1 MNKNTLENK
10 VIAMS
15 NTLAE
20 KNTYFTE
27 TQQKLFYVSIALL
40 RNGVNIHDEVEINKQ
55 ELFKFLGMKNDTKRY
70 DRLKKE
76 LDQLQH
82 NSFIRFKDK
91 DGYSSD
97 FIIYN
102 VRMTRNNVYIRINS
116 YYLPLLQ
123 NLSDNF
129 NFVRLLNDDLV
140 GLKCKNSMMLYQN
153 LMKDKWKMSCID
165 FMGIDYSTTQ
175 LKEMLGLSKEAYTNK
190 NGNFNRADFERYT
203 INKAIKELNEKSKC
217 IKNLK
222 YEKVKKNGRV
232 QCYKFSFD
240 YTDPQ
245 SVADESNER
254 RGKSIIDSMQKESDE
269 FSEEIKNLN
278 WWD

>member
-1 MNKNTLENK
+1 MSKSTLENK

-15 NTLAE
+15 NILAE
-20 KNTYFTE
+20 KNTYFTT
-27 TQQKLFYVSIALL
+27 TQQKLFYVSIASL
-40 RNGVNIHDEVEINKQ
+40 RNGVNIHDEVEISKQ
-55 ELFKFLGMKNDTKRY
+55 ELFKFLGMENDTKRY
-70 DRLKKE
+70 DKLSKE

-91 DGYSSD
+91 DGYSSG

-102 VRMTRNNVYIRINS
+102 VRMTRKNVYIRINS

-129 NFVRLLNDDLV
+129 VRFLNDDLV
-140 GLKCKNSMMLYQN
+140 GLKYKNSMMLYQN

-175 LKEMLGLSKEAYTNK
+175 LREMFGLTKDSYMATG
-190 NGNFNRADFERYT
+190 GNFNRTLFEKKAL
-203 INKAIKELNEKSKC
+203 NKAIEELNKKSKC
-217 IKNLK
+217 IKNLR
-222 YEKVKKNGRV
+222 YEKVKKGNKV
-232 QCYKFSFD
+232 QFYKFTFD

-245 SVADESNER
+245 TVVDSNRENKAR
-254 RGKSIIDSMQKESDE
+254 QSIIYDMNKDIET
-269 FSEEIKNLN
+269 FTSEEMNLN

>member
-1 MNKNTLENK
+1 MSKNTLENK

-15 NTLAE
+15 NILAK
-20 KNTYFTE
+20 KNTHFTE
-27 TQQKLFYVSIALL
+27 TQQKLFYVSIASL
-40 RNGVNIHDEVEINKQ
+40 RNGVNIHDEVEINKH
-55 ELFKFLGMKNDTKRY
+55 ELLKFLGLENDTKRY

-76 LDQLQH
+76 LRQLQH

-91 DGYSSD
+91 DGYSSG

-102 VRMTRNNVYIRINS
+102 VRMTRNTVYIRINN

-129 NFVRLLNDDLV
+129 VRFLNDDLV

-165 FMGIDYSTTQ
+165 FLGIDYSTMQ
-175 LKEMLGLSKEAYTNK
+175 LKDMFGLTKDSYVNK
-190 NGNFNRADFERYT
+190 NRNFNRADFERRT
-203 INKAIKELNEKSKC
+203 LSKAIEELNKKSKC

-222 YEKVKKNGRV
+222 YEKVKEGNRV
-232 QCYKFSFD
+232 KCYKFTFD

-245 SVADESNER
+245 TVVDSNNER
-254 RGKSIIDSMQKESDE
+254 KGKLIIDNMRKASET
-269 FSEEIKNLN
+269 FTSEEMNLN

>member
-1 MNKNTLENK
+1 MIKSTLENK
-10 VIAMS
+10 VVAMS
-15 NTLAE
+15 NILAE
-20 KNTYFTE
+20 KNTYFTT
-27 TQQKLFYVSIALL
+27 TQQKLFYVSIASL
-40 RNGVNIHDEVEINKQ
+40 RNGVNIHDEVEISKQ
-55 ELFKFLGMKNDTKRY
+55 ELFKFLGMENDTKRY
-70 DRLKKE
+70 DKLSKE

-91 DGYSSD
+91 DGYSSG

-102 VRMTRNNVYIRINS
+102 VRMTRKNVYIRINS

-129 NFVRLLNDDLV
+129 VRFLNDDLV

-175 LKEMLGLSKEAYTNK
+175 LKEMFGLTKESYMATS
-190 NGNFNRADFERYT
+190 GNFNRTLFEKKAL
-203 INKAIKELNEKSKC
+203 NKAIEELNKKAKC
-217 IKNLK
+217 IKNLR
-222 YEKVKKNGRV
+222 YEKVKKDGRV
-232 QCYKFSFD
+232 QYYKFTFD

-245 SVADESNER
+245 TVVDSNRENKVR
-254 RGKSIIDSMQKESDE
+254 QSIINDMNKDIET
-269 FSEEIKNLN
+269 FTSEEMNLN

>member
-1 MNKNTLENK
+1 MSKNKLENK

-15 NTLAE
+15 NILAE
-20 KNTYFTE
+20 KNTFFTE
-27 TQQKLFYVSIALL
+27 AQQKLFYVSIASL

-55 ELFKFLGMKNDTKRY
+55 ELFKFLGMENDTKRY

-91 DGYSSD
+91 DGYSSG
-97 FIIYN
+97 FIIYT

-129 NFVRLLNDDLV
+129 VRFLNDDLV

-153 LMKDKWKMSCID
+153 LVKDKWKMSCVD

-175 LKEMLGLSKEAYTNK
+175 LKEMFGLPKEAYTNK
-190 NGNFNRADFERYT
+190 NGNFNRADFERRT
-203 INKAIKELNEKSKC
+203 LNKAIEELNKKSKC
-217 IKNLK
+217 INNLR
-222 YEKVKKNGRV
+222 YEKVKEGNKVKR
-232 QCYKFSFD
+232 YKFAFD

-245 SVADESNER
+245 KFSDGKRFMVADNKKEESNGLNGLHNEL
-254 RGKSIIDSMQKESDE
+254 GKLLES
-269 FSEEIKNLN
+269 L
-278 WWD
+278 

>member
-15 NTLAE
+15 NILAE
-20 KNTYFTE
+20 KNTFFTE

-55 ELFKFLGMKNDTKRY
+55 ELFKFLGMENDTKRY

-91 DGYSSD
+91 DGYSSG

-102 VRMTRNNVYIRINS
+102 VRMTRNNVYIRFNS
-116 YYLPLLQ
+116 YYLPLLR

-129 NFVRLLNDDLV
+129 VRFLNDDLV

-153 LMKDKWKMSCID
+153 LMKDKWKMSNVD
-165 FMGIDYSTTQ
+165 FMGIDYSTKQ
-175 LKEMLGLSKEAYTNK
+175 LKEMLGLPKEAYTNK
-190 NGNFNRADFERYT
+190 NGNFNRADFERRT
-203 INKAIKELNEKSKC
+203 LNKAIEELNKKAKC
-217 IKNLK
+217 IKSLK
-222 YEKVKKNGRV
+222 YEKIKKNGRV
-232 QCYKFSFD
+232 QYYKFSFD

-245 SVADESNER
+245 TVADERNEKEVR
-254 RGKSIIDSMQKESDE
+254 KIETVKKFEQKYS
-269 FSEEIKNLN
+269 SKLN
-278 WWD
+278 QMLFY